1 MKLAEALQ
9 ERADLARQID
19 RLAGRLNLNVIYQEG
34 EKPAEDPKE
43 LFKELDAASDRLR
56 ELIGRINSTNCQTVC
71 DGKTLTQMI
80 ADKDV
85 LVKKLACYK
94 NVAMSASQTAAR
106 ARGTEI
112 EMLSAVDVKKL
123 QKQIDDMSKELRQLD
138 NKIQSL
144 NWTTELI

>member
-106 ARGTEI
+106 ARFLAAFSMHDIRRSSTIVNGGDQYQYQQSTTNNQQSI
-112 EMLSAVDVKKL
+112 IRN
-123 QKQIDDMSKELRQLD
+123 QK
-138 NKIQSL
+138 
-144 NWTTELI
+144 